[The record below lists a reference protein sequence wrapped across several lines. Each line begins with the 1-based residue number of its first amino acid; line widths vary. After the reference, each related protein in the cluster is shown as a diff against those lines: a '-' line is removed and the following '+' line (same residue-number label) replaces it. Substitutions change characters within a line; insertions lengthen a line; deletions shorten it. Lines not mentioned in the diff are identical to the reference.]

1 MARAKAE
8 KPYHHGELR
17 EALVAAGRKLLGGKG
32 FARLHPARMR
42 APGQVSHAAPA
53 HHFASIDDLLAEIA
67 TRGFHDLTAAMTA
80 EARRSGGD
88 AAARLVGQGVGY
100 MAFAA
105 ANPALFQLMFSRE
118 ANHFETPAL
127 AAAAKSAYHL
137 HREAVEA
144 VIPQASGDVKE
155 RMVDFAWAAV
165 HGFITLV
172 LDGQLGEQ
180 DSSRA
185 LKARGLAA
193 LVGDGRGRRPG
204 RRRRPLERDA
214 EQQGSRSRRR
224 PAPCGSA
231 SPARRHWR

>member
-17 EALVAAGRKLLGGKG
+17 EALVAAGRKLLEEKG
-32 FARLHPARMR
+32 LRSFTLRECARR
-42 APGQVSHAAPA
+42 AQVSHAAPA

-67 TRGFHDLTAAMTA
+67 TRGYHDLTAAMTA
-80 EARRSGGD
+80 EGRRSGGD

-105 ANPALFQLMFSRE
+105 ANPVLFQLMFSRE

-137 HREAVEA
+137 
-144 VIPQASGDVKE
+144 QASGDVKE

-172 LDGQLGEQ
+172 LEGQLGER
-180 DSSRA
+180 DSPRA

-193 LVGDGRGRRPG
+193 LSAMVEAVVRAGGGGR
-204 RRRRPLERDA
+204 
-214 EQQGSRSRRR
+214 
-224 PAPCGSA
+224 
-231 SPARRHWR
+231 

>member
-1 MARAKAE
+1 MARAKTA

-17 EALVAAGRKLLGGKG
+17 EALVAAGRKLLEEKG
-32 FARLHPARMR
+32 VRGFTLRECARR
-42 APGQVSHAAPA
+42 AAVSHAAPA

-67 TRGFHDLTAAMTA
+67 TRGYHELTAAMSA
-80 EARRSGGD
+80 EARRSGGDD

-105 ANPALFQLMFSRE
+105 ANPVLFQLMFSRE
-118 ANHFETPAL
+118 ANRFETPDL
-127 AAAAKSAYHL
+127 AEAAKSAYHL

-172 LDGQLGEQ
+172 LEGQLGEK

-193 LVGDGRGRRPG
+193 L
-204 RRRRPLERDA
+204 
-214 EQQGSRSRRR
+214 
-224 PAPCGSA
+224 SA
-231 SPARRHWR
+231 MVEAVVRAGGEP